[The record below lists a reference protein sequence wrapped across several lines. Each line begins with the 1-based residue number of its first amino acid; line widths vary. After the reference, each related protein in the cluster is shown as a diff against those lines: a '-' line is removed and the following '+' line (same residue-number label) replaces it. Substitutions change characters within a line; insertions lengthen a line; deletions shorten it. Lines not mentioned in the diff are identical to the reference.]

1 MKELTLKEKMAY
13 ETIDRLE
20 QQLADLR
27 LQAGGMQMEIDELRE
42 DAARY
47 QFLKAHCGKIDFDG
61 GYTQF
66 YRFPQLNRDNGEK
79 NLPIHRQYFN
89 DIDAC
94 VDYHRKKA

>member
-1 MKELTLKEKMAY
+1 MASMSRDELHDALAKAY
-13 ETIDRLE
+13 EEID
-20 QQLADLR
+20 QLR

-79 NLPIHRQYFN
+79 KLPIDRRYFN